1 MTTAFGPLARRR
13 PRIAAWFGAGALM
26 VLGTASLRAQN
37 ALADASAGN
46 PFAPPAARESGRR
59 VFVGTVVGRV
69 IDARTAAPVAGAVVQ
84 VDGLQLAGATGDD
97 GRYRIAGVPAG
108 SRVIVVRRLGYTS
121 SRQTVTV
128 TDDQQTTADF
138 SLAAAAV
145 SLDQVVVTGTAG
157 GEQRRSIGNSVA
169 TIDVTEELER
179 SAAPNLATVL
189 QARAPGVIV
198 TPNTG
203 RVGSGPTIQIRGRSS
218 LSLSSEPIV
227 YIDGVRVNNAVNQ
240 GPSGSTAGGNSFGA
254 QNSQVA
260 SRLNDINPEDIQSIE
275 VIKGPAAATIYGT
288 EASNGVIQII
298 TKKGASGGAQ
308 WMAKV
313 EQGSV
318 WFQDAEGRVRTN
330 YQRNPAGEIVPWNGI
345 KQEEDRGTPIFHTGR
360 TQSYTAGLSGGRDQT
375 TYYASGT
382 YSDEEGIEPNNSGKM
397 FSGRANLSV
406 TPSRTVDF
414 QTSLSYFRAEN
425 HLGADQGLSSML
437 GLALGHALQNPN
449 TRGFAFAPP
458 EVPQQLYD
466 NAQDLNRFTGSGT
479 LSHRPATWFSHRLVV
494 GMDYTSDDSRALERY
509 AGPELRPFFGAL
521 GGNVTADGRIG
532 QTLRNN
538 SFITGD
544 YSGTATFNLTS
555 SLSSATSIGGQLVR
569 KQLKTSVLSGI
580 QFPAPGVETVSGT
593 TTKSTPS
600 QSLTVNTTVGGYLQ
614 QRFGWNDRIFVT
626 GAVRVDNNSAFGE
639 DFKWVTYPK
648 VSATWVMSEEPF
660 WNIGGVV
667 DAFKLRAAYGQS
679 GQQPNA
685 FVALRTVT
693 NAPRANG
700 TPGVTPGSLGNP
712 DLKPERGTELEA
724 GFEAGFFNRLSLDF
738 TYYTRRTKDAILSQ
752 QIAPSSGFAGTQ
764 TVNIGETSNKG
775 FEIAARLQALT
786 TDNFAW
792 DIGANISTN
801 KDRVEDR
808 GGLSPGTG
816 LNRDAEGYPIGGF
829 WTKTIASATRNA
841 DNTVTNILCNNG
853 PPTNGPPVPCASALA
868 TFVGTQTPKAL
879 GAITNTFTIGKRL
892 TLYALVDFKSGHKL
906 LNSNDAN
913 RCALNLC
920 EARFFPEQYSTEYLA
935 AIVPANVST
944 VLEPFI
950 QDASHVKLRELSA
963 NYQIPEAWARRAR
976 LSRASFT
983 LAGRNLHTWTD
994 YNGADPEVRGQQA
1007 APNDQGMLPALT
1019 QFLASLTIGF

>member
-1 MTTAFGPLARRR
+1 MTTALGQFIRRR
-13 PRIAAWFGAGALM
+13 PRVAAWVVAGAC
-26 VLGTASLRAQN
+26 VFAASSVRAQN
-37 ALADASAGN
+37 SSNDVSRSDSETRGTRAT
-46 PFAPPAARESGRR
+46 RR
-59 VFVGTVVGRV
+59 AVVGTITGRV
-69 IDARTAAPVAGAVVQ
+69 TDARTGTPVGSAQVEVEGAR
-84 VDGLQLAGATGDD
+84 LTTATAED
-97 GRYRIAGVPAG
+97 GRYRLADVPAG
-108 SRVIVVRRLGYTS
+108 SRVLIVRRLGYAA
-121 SRQTVTV
+121 SRQTVIV
-128 TDDQQTTADF
+128 TDNQPTTADF
-138 SLAAAAV
+138 VLAAAAV
-145 SLDQVVVTGTAG
+145 SLDQVVITGTAG

-169 TIDVTEELER
+169 TIEVSEELER
-179 SAAPNLATVL
+179 SAAPNLANLL

-227 YIDGVRVNNAVNQ
+227 YIDGVRVNNATNQ
-240 GPSGSTAGGNSFGA
+240 GPSGANASSFGA
-254 QNSQVA
+254 QNSQIA

-275 VIKGPAAATIYGT
+275 IIKGPAAATIYGT
-288 EASNGVIQII
+288 EASNGVIQIL
-298 TKKGASGGAQ
+298 TKRGASGTAQ
-308 WMAKV
+308 WTAKT

-318 WFQDAEGRVRTN
+318 WFQDPEGRIRTN
-330 YQRNPAGEIVPWNGI
+330 YQRNPAGEIVPWNGVQ
-345 KQEEDRGTPIFHTGR
+345 QEKDRGTPIFTTGR
-360 TQSYTAGLSGGRDQT
+360 TQSYTLGLAGGRELL

-382 YSDEEGIEPNNSGKM
+382 YNDDEGIEPNNSGTM

-406 TPSRTVDF
+406 APSRTVDF
-414 QTSLSYFRAEN
+414 QSSVNYFRATN
-425 HLGADQGLSSML
+425 HLGVDNGLSPML
-437 GLALGHALQNPN
+437 GLALGHPLQNPN

-466 NAQDLNRFTGSGT
+466 NAQDINRFTGSGT
-479 LSHRPATWFSHRLVV
+479 VNHRPATWFAHRLVV
-494 GMDYTSDDSRALERY
+494 GMDYTSDDSRAIERY
-509 AGPELRPFFGAL
+509 APPELRGYFGPL
-521 GGNVTADGRIG
+521 GGQVTADGRIG

-538 SFITGD
+538 SFMTGD

-555 SLSSATSIGGQLVR
+555 SLSSASSLGGQFVR
-569 KQLKTSVLSGI
+569 KQFKNSNLSGL

-593 TTKSTPS
+593 TTKNTPS
-600 QSLTVNTTVGGYLQ
+600 QSLTVNTTVGGYFQ
-614 QRFGWNDRIFVT
+614 QRFGWNDRLFVT

-660 WNIGGVV
+660 WKWSGVV

-712 DLKPERGTELEA
+712 DLKPERGTEIEA
-724 GFEAGFFNRLSLDF
+724 GFEAGFFDRLSVDF
-738 TYYTRRTKDAILSQ
+738 TFYTRRTEDAILSQ
-752 QIAPSSGFAGTQ
+752 QIAPSSGFAGNQ

-775 FEIAARLQALT
+775 FEIQATLQALT
-786 TDNFAW
+786 LNNFAW
-792 DIGANISTN
+792 EIGANVSTN

-816 LNRDAEGYPIGGF
+816 LTRDAEGYPIGGL

-853 PPTNGPPVPCASALA
+853 PPTNGPPVACASALG
-868 TFVGTQTPKAL
+868 TFVGTPTPKVL
-879 GAITNTFTIGKRL
+879 GAITNSFTIGRRL
-892 TLYALVDFKSGHKL
+892 TLYAMVDFKSGHKI

-913 RCALNLC
+913 RCASNLC
-920 EARFFPEQYSTEYLA
+920 EARFFPEKYSTEYLA
-935 AIVPANVST
+935 AIVPANVAT

-963 NYQIPEAWARRAR
+963 NYQLPEAWVQRAR

-983 LAGRNLHTWTD
+983 VAGRNLRTWTD
-994 YNGADPEVRGQQA
+994 YNGADPEVRG
-1007 APNDQGMLPALT
+1007 PGGPTDQGLIPALT
-1019 QFLASLTIGF
+1019 QFVASLNIAF

>member
-1 MTTAFGPLARRR
+1 MTTALGQSIRRR
-13 PRIAAWFGAGALM
+13 PRTAAWFVAGACIL
-26 VLGTASLRAQN
+26 LTGTRILAQDAPNERSGSDRDDAVSAPRTPRRAFT
-37 ALADASAGN
+37 GTI
-46 PFAPPAARESGRR
+46 SGR
-59 VFVGTVVGRV
+59 VT
-69 IDARTAAPVAGAVVQ
+69 DARTSAPIASAVVE
-84 VDGLQLAGATGDD
+84 VDGTRLAATTGDD
-97 GRYRIAGVPAG
+97 GRYRLTAIPAG
-108 SRVIVVRRLGYTS
+108 SQVIIVRRLGYAS

-128 TDDQQTTADF
+128 TDNQQTAADF
-138 SLAAAAV
+138 ALSAAAV
-145 SLDQVVVTGTAG
+145 SLDQIVVTGTAG

-179 SAAPNLATVL
+179 SAAPNLTNLL

-203 RVGSGPTIQIRGRSS
+203 RVGAGPTIQIRGRSS

-240 GPSGSTAGGNSFGA
+240 GPSGANASSFGA

-260 SRLNDINPEDIQSIE
+260 SRLNDVNPEDIQSIE
-275 VIKGPAAATIYGT
+275 IIKGPAAATIYGT

-298 TKKGASGGAQ
+298 TKRGASGGAV
-308 WMAKV
+308 WTAKT

-318 WFQDAEGRVRTN
+318 WFQDAAGRIPVN
-330 YQRNPAGEIVPWNGI
+330 YQRNPAGEIVPWNGVQ
-345 KQEEDRGTPIFHTGR
+345 QEEDRGTPIFTTGR
-360 TQSYTAGLSGGRDQT
+360 TQSYTLGLSGGRDLV

-382 YSDEEGIEPNNSGKM
+382 YNDDEGVEPNNSGEL

-406 TPSRTVDF
+406 AASRTVDL
-414 QTSLSYFRAEN
+414 QTSVSYFRATN
-425 HLGADQGLSSML
+425 HLGVDNGLSSML
-437 GLALGHALQNPN
+437 GLSLGHALANP
-449 TRGFAFAPP
+449 RLFGFAFAPP
-458 EVPQQLYD
+458 EIPQQLYD
-466 NAQDLNRFTGSGT
+466 NAQDINRFTGSGT
-479 LSHRPATWFSHRLVV
+479 VNHRPATWFAQRLVV
-494 GMDYTSDDSRALERY
+494 GVDYTSDDSRALERY
-509 AGPELRPFFGAL
+509 APPDLRPFFGAL
-521 GGNVTADGRIG
+521 GGTVTADGRIG

-555 SLSSATSIGGQLVR
+555 SLTSASSIGGQFVR
-569 KQLKTSVLSGI
+569 KQFKTSGLSGL

-593 TTKSTPS
+593 TTKNTPS
-600 QSLTVNTTVGGYLQ
+600 QSLTLNTTVGGYFQ
-614 QRFGWNDRIFVT
+614 QRFGWNDRAFVT

-660 WNIGGVV
+660 FNIGMV

-712 DLKPERGTELEA
+712 DLEPERGTEFEA

-738 TYYTRRTKDAILSQ
+738 TYDTRRTKDAILSL
-752 QIAPSSGFAGTQ
+752 QIAPSSGFSGSQ
-764 TVNIGETSNKG
+764 TVNIGETSNHG
-775 FEIAARLQALT
+775 LEMQARLQALT

-792 DIGANISTN
+792 DIGANVSTN

-816 LNRDAEGYPIGGF
+816 LLRDAEGYPIGGF

-853 PPTNGPPVPCASALA
+853 PPTNGPPVACASALA
-868 TFVGTQTPKAL
+868 TFVGTPTPKVL
-879 GAITNTFTIGKRL
+879 GAVTNTFTIAKRL
-892 TLYALVDFKSGHKL
+892 SIYAMVDFKSGHKL

-913 RCALNLC
+913 RCASNLC
-920 EARFFPEQYSTEYLA
+920 EARFFPEKYSTEYLA
-935 AIVPANVST
+935 AIVPANVAT

-963 NYQIPEAWARRAR
+963 SYQLPEEWARRAR
-976 LSRASFT
+976 LSRASLT
-983 LAGRNLHTWTD
+983 VAGRNLHTWTD
-994 YNGADPEVRGQQA
+994 YNGIDPEVRG
-1007 APNDQGMLPALT
+1007 PGGPTDQGLIPALT
-1019 QFLASLTIGF
+1019 QFLASLTITF